1 MTTRMAEAA
10 STVRVTPCDAPLG
23 AQVSGIDIAAGVS
36 RADFAQVEDALHRY
50 GVIVLREQSISD
62 EQQKRFSLM
71 FGDELDIHPLR
82 RFARRDHPEVFVL
95 SNIVVDGEPI
105 GAADAAQYWHSDL
118 SYTTTPSRVSILYAI
133 EVPQGEAGPLG
144 DTEFVDTRRVW
155 ADLPADMRRRLEGRR
170 AFHHVAKPKKGGR
183 SHFTNH
189 RNDEVVELLHEVS
202 HPVTRRHPVTGETC
216 LYVNEGFTIAIDG
229 MEPEES
235 REILDFLF
243 GFMTQPRYIHRHR
256 WHVGDVVI
264 WDNCLTIHQGVPN
277 YGPTQRRLMHRT
289 IVKGPPTA

>member
-1 MTTRMAEAA
+1 MSTTRSDSATAVG
-10 STVRVTPCDAPLG
+10 VRPFDAPLG
-23 AQVSGIDIAAGVS
+23 AEVTGVDMGAGVS
-36 RADFAQVEDALHRY
+36 RADFAHVEHALHQH
-50 GVIVLREQSISD
+50 GVIVLRDQSISD

-82 RFARRDHPEVFVL
+82 KFARKEHPEVFVL
-95 SNIVVDGEPI
+95 SNIVRDGEAI

-133 EVPQGEAGPLG
+133 EVPHDDSGPLG

-155 ADLPADMRRRLEGRR
+155 LDLPLELRQRLEGRR

-183 SHFTNH
+183 SHFTNQ
-189 RNDEVVELLHEVS
+189 RNDDVVELLHEVS
-202 HPVTRRHPVTGETC
+202 HPVARRHPVTGETC

-229 MEPEES
+229 MDPAQS
-235 REILDFLF
+235 REILDHLF
-243 GFMTQPRYIHRHR
+243 EIMTNPRYVYRHR
-256 WHVGDVVI
+256 WRVGDVVI

-289 IVKGPPTA
+289 IVKGPPTV